1 MARTVLVTRTADDC
15 AELQEMVRHADV
27 SLFPYPVL
35 TWESADDEPG
45 WARLLE
51 RLAEPSFTAT
61 AWLALVSPRAPQP
74 FAGQAR
80 RRGAGRLLA
89 LPAAAVGQATAR
101 AAGAVG
107 LDIRLVGTG
116 TGADLAEP
124 LVSFLADGASVVLAC
139 GHDRRPELPEALEA
153 AGHPVHLVEVYRMRA
168 TPPSDLPPLPAHLDG
183 VVLTSPRAAT
193 LYLARVGGSPLPCPH
208 WVFGPTTRDAAAAL
222 GIACRATERPDLQS
236 LAEALCVS

>member
-15 AELQEMVRHADV
+15 VELQEMVRHADIT
-27 SLFPYPVL
+27 LFPYPVL
-35 TWESADDEPG
+35 TWESVDDEPG
-45 WARLLE
+45 WASVLE
-51 RLAEPSFTAT
+51 RVREPSFTST

-80 RRGAGRLLA
+80 RRGAGLLLT

-101 AAGAVG
+101 AAAAVG
-107 LDIRLVGTG
+107 LDVRLVGTG
-116 TGADLAEP
+116 TGGDLAEP
-124 LVSFLADGASVVLAC
+124 LCSSLTASAPVVLAC
-139 GHDRRPELPEALEA
+139 GHDRRPELPEALVA
-153 AGHPVHLVEVYRMRA
+153 AGHAVHVVEVYRMRP
-168 TPPSDLPPLPAHLDG
+168 TSPSHLPPLPERVEG

-222 GIACRATERPDLQS
+222 GIPCRATERPDLQS

>member
-27 SLFPYPVL
+27 TLFPYPVL
-35 TWESADDEPG
+35 TWESADNEAG
-45 WARLLE
+45 WARALE
-51 RLAEPSFTAT
+51 RLAEPSFTST
-61 AWLALVSPRAPQP
+61 AWLALASPRAPQP

-80 RRGAGRLLA
+80 RRGAGRLLT

-101 AAGAVG
+101 AAAAVG

-116 TGADLAEP
+116 TGADLADP
-124 LVSFLADGASVVLAC
+124 LAALLAEGAPVVLAC
-139 GHDRRPELPEALEA
+139 GHDRRPELPDALEA
-153 AGHPVHLVEVYRMRA
+153 AGHPVVVVEVYRMRA
-168 TPPSDLPPLPAHLDG
+168 TPPGDLPPLPERVDG

-193 LYLARVGGSPLPCPH
+193 LYLARAGGSPLPCPH
-208 WVFGPTTRDAAAAL
+208 WVLGPTTLNAAAAL
-222 GIACRATERPDLQS
+222 GIACRATDRPDLQS

>member
-35 TWESADDEPG
+35 TWESADDEPA
-45 WARLLE
+45 WAYLLE
-51 RLAEPSFTAT
+51 RLAEPSFTTT

-101 AAGAVG
+101 AAASVG

-124 LVSFLADGASVVLAC
+124 LASFLADGAPVVLAC
-139 GHDRRPELPEALEA
+139 GHDRRPELPEALEPR
-153 AGHPVHLVEVYRMRA
+153 GHPVLLVEVYRMRA
-168 TPPSDLPPLPAHLDG
+168 TPASDLPPLPEQVDG
-183 VVLTSPRAAT
+183 VVLTSPRAAS

-208 WVFGPTTRDAAAAL
+208 WVFGPTTRDAAADL
-222 GIACRATERPDLQS
+222 GIACRATDRPDLQS